1 MFGDKT
7 DKIKEFID
15 SNDDLKDLKNVSFR
29 EILNGEVFTRSFISN
44 QLSYIL
50 FVTFLAFCY
59 IANHYKVEAELTEL
73 SIVNAELKELRSMSA
88 TTSTELMN
96 ISKQSMVL
104 KQVRSNGLDLQPLT
118 EPPRLLEV
126 D

>member
-1 MFGDKT
+1 MFSDQT
-7 DKIKEFID
+7 DKIREFID
-15 SNDDLKDLKNVSFR
+15 GHEELKELKSIKVKD
-29 EILNGEVFTRSFISN
+29 ILNGEIFARSFFSN
-44 QLSYIL
+44 HLRYIL

-59 IANHYKVEAELTEL
+59 IANHYKVEALLTEL
-73 SIVNAELKELRSMSA
+73 SIVNNELKELRSEDA

-96 ISKQSMVL
+96 ISKQSEVV
-104 KQVRSNGLDLQPLT
+104 KKVRANGLDLEPLK